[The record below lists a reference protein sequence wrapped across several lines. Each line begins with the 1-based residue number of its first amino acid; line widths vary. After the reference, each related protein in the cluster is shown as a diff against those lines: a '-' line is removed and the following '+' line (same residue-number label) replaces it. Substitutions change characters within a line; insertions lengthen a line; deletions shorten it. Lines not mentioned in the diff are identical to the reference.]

1 MSSVKAPYRDD
12 EVHTP
17 VLLGLLFRRLG
28 EAMHATDWGGLRQ
41 SHFRLLAALPPQGLS
56 VTELAERLQV
66 TKQGCGQLVAPLV
79 ESGHLRVEPSPRDGR
94 VRVVRRTPKGGR
106 LYASVRR
113 RIAAIEGEWAQ
124 EVGEE
129 RYADFVDVLR
139 TLALGQP
146 TSER

>member
-1 MSSVKAPYRDD
+1 MSPVKPFRDD

-17 VLLGLLFRRLG
+17 VLVGLLFRRLG
-28 EAMHATDWGGLRQ
+28 AEVHDRDRDGLRQ
-41 SHFRLLAALPPQGLS
+41 SHFRLLAAVPPEGAS

-66 TKQGCGQLVAPLV
+66 SKQGCGQLVTPLV
-79 ESGHLRVEPSPRDGR
+79 ASGHLRIAPAPGDAR
-94 VRVVRRTPKGGR
+94 VRLVRRTAKGGR

-113 RIAAIEGEWAQ
+113 RIAAIEEGWAA

-129 RYADFVDVLR
+129 RYATFRAVLEE
-139 TLALGQP
+139 LAAAPGQ